1 MTGPTRCYRLTAPAG
16 MQYDSEQRG
25 TLAGNRKLRI
35 YGLLSCKSA
44 IRALA
49 HGYAKHRVFFADEA
63 AAIAAGYR
71 PCGKCMRERYR
82 QWKVGGQCDT
92 PEYPWLV
99 QPRKATAQDE
109 SNERA
114 VETNRGTHK

>member
-1 MTGPTRCYRLTAPAG
+1 MTGPTRRYRLTAPGG

-35 YGLLSCKSA
+35 YGLLSCKFA

-49 HGYAKHRVFFADEA
+49 QGYAKHRVFFADEA

-71 PCGKCMRERYR
+71 PCGKCMRDQYR
-82 QWKVGGQCDT
+82 RWKVGGQCDT

-99 QPRKATAQDE
+99 QP
-109 SNERA
+109 
-114 VETNRGTHK
+114 